1 MPTIHRLL
9 RLQGAALAALL
20 LLSGHAMAAP
30 ACKVVSTST
39 SVAIVL
45 CARTAVN
52 ADWREA
58 GALACKDKQA
68 CNAWIWDDESK
79 APKTA
84 PAKDTDIPKSQT
96 GAARAVW
103 VSPGDQLILV
113 NKAK

>member
-1 MPTIHRLL
+1 MLTVARLL
-9 RLQGAALAALL
+9 YLRCAALAACVVLT
-20 LLSGHAMAAP
+20 GHAVAAP
-30 ACKVVSTST
+30 ACKVVSTSA

-45 CARTAVN
+45 CARTAVSV
-52 ADWREA
+52 DWREA

-79 APKTA
+79 TPKTA

-96 GAARAVW
+96 GAARAIW

>member
-1 MPTIHRLL
+1 MLTVDQLVF
-9 RLQGAALAALL
+9 LQGAALAAGV
-20 LLSGHAMAAP
+20 LLSGHTIAAP
-30 ACKVVSTST
+30 ACKVVSASA

-45 CARTAVN
+45 CTRSATN
-52 ADWREA
+52 EDWRET
-58 GALACKDKQA
+58 GALACRDKKS

-96 GAARAVW
+96 GAARAIW
-103 VSPGDQLILV
+103 VSPGDQLIFV